1 MQKNRHHPINNELEW
16 TLRPE
21 AKYIREHPTLIFPME
36 VPLHNHLH
44 DVCPAVPL
52 LGVHALKFIVR
63 DWEPDTDKLLSL
75 ENLQTSIEAAGNHP
89 RAHPIE
95 RQLGD
100 LAIHAIDLQKPFL
113 RESLSLR
120 RFYAV

>member
-1 MQKNRHHPINNELEW
+1 MLKNRHHPIHDRQEW

-21 AKYIREHPTLIFPME
+21 AEYIREHPTLIFPME
-36 VPLHNHLH
+36 VPLHSHLH
-44 DVCPAVPL
+44 NVCPSIPL

-63 DWEPDTDKLLSL
+63 EWEPDTDKLVSL
-75 ENLQTSIEAAGNHP
+75 ENLQTTIAAAGNHHK
-89 RAHPIE
+89 AHPVE

-120 RFYAV
+120 RFYSV